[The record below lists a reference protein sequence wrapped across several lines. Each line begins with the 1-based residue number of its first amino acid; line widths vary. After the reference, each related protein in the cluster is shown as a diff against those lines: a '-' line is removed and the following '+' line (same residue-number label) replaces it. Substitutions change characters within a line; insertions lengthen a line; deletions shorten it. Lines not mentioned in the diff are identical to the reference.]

1 MNSYDPNLT
10 GQACRER
17 GDRSVLKI
25 EAFFDFICPWCL
37 IGKRNLD
44 AAVSRF
50 ESSRPDVRVSVQ
62 WRSHQLLPGMPVEG
76 LPYQAFYLNR
86 LGSAEA
92 VAARRAQV
100 QRAGDDAGIKFA
112 FDRIEVMPNT
122 AAAHELMSFAAS
134 RGTGVQTVEL
144 VDRILTAYFI
154 EGENIGDAEVLA
166 RLGVECGL
174 EYASLTAHLA
184 ASKGAADLNGQR
196 TSHGDTQVSG
206 VPHFVFNTRY
216 SLSGVYSPV
225 ALANAMTLA
234 VAN

>member
-1 MNSYDPNLT
+1 MTSSDQNLNE
-10 GQACRER
+10 QACSER
-17 GDRSVLKI
+17 GERSVLKI
-25 EAFFDFICPWCL
+25 ETFFDFVCPWCL

-44 AAVSRF
+44 VAVSRF

-76 LPYQAFYLNR
+76 LPYQAFYRDR

-122 AAAHELMSFAAS
+122 AAAHELVTFAAS
-134 RGTGVQTVEL
+134 RGTGVQTTEL
-144 VDRILTAYFI
+144 IDRILTAYFM
-154 EGENIGDAEVLA
+154 EGENVGDSEVLA
-166 RLGVECGL
+166 RLGLEFGL
-174 EYASLTAHLA
+174 EYTSLTAHLT
-184 ASKGAADLNGQR
+184 ASKRATDLAGQR
-196 TSHGDTQVSG
+196 SSFGDAKVSG
-206 VPHFVFNTRY
+206 VPHFVFNTHY
-216 SLSGVYSPV
+216 SLSGVYSPM
-225 ALANAMTLA
+225 ALASAMTLA

>member
-1 MNSYDPNLT
+1 MTSSDQNMNA
-10 GQACRER
+10 QACSVR
-17 GDRSVLKI
+17 GERSVLKI
-25 EAFFDFICPWCL
+25 ETFFDFVCPWCL

-44 AAVSRF
+44 VAVSRF

-62 WRSHQLLPGMPVEG
+62 WRSHQLLPGVPVEG
-76 LPYQAFYLNR
+76 LPYQAFYRDR

-122 AAAHELMSFAAS
+122 AAAHALVTYAAS
-134 RGTGVQTVEL
+134 RGTGVQITEL
-144 VDRILTAYFI
+144 IDRILTAYFM
-154 EGENIGDAEVLA
+154 EGENIGDTEVLA
-166 RLGVECGL
+166 RLGHECGL
-174 EYASLTAHLA
+174 EYTSLTANLA
-184 ASKGAADLNGQR
+184 ASKHVADLNGQR
-196 TSHGDTQVSG
+196 TSHGDAQVSG

-225 ALANAMTLA
+225 ALASAMALA